1 MARPLNQ
8 PQLIDDRYQIVRL
21 LGEGGMGAVYEA
33 RHVGTGRRV
42 AVKVIIGNH
51 VKTGDVVARFQREAR
66 AAGSIET
73 QHIVQVLDTGVDHAS
88 QNPYMVMEFLQ
99 GEDIQQ
105 CIKRVG
111 PLEPEIALRIIA
123 QACVGLQKAHEAGV
137 IHRDIKP
144 ANLYLAVQDHGVIMV
159 KLLDF
164 GIAKVNVDQVGSVE
178 DAGLTRTGSMLGSPL
193 YMSPEQAKGA
203 KSTDQRT
210 DIWSLGV
217 VLYEMLAGETPYSHC
232 ESLGA
237 LILEICSSS
246 ARPIQELAP
255 WVPPEAAAIVHRALT
270 IDVNRRYASVADLLA
285 EVRQLLPGG
294 TALEHS
300 MLAPLTQQRRSF
312 VAPKLS
318 GTATGLSASSA
329 GSGVVTAR
337 SGDYGVPSGSPTADI
352 AGGLASSQV
361 GTSSGSKLLPMVLG
375 GVLVLGGGG
384 LAAYRLTKA
393 PAAPAVSAEA
403 NASALPAAPAA
414 PAPLATERIIEI
426 RSVQLAVVPAT
437 VIAEIDGVTAPVS
450 NGMIT
455 LTGAS
460 GSVHQVRLR
469 SGENEVTNNV
479 VISEA
484 GAVPNKLELSLKP
497 AAAVVPG
504 AKPSRAAAPGGAAPA
519 AATAPSPPAA
529 PKPAAAAPAAPTN
542 PGVDRSFQ

>member
-1 MARPLNQ
+1 
-8 PQLIDDRYQIVRL
+8 
-21 LGEGGMGAVYEA
+21 
-33 RHVGTGRRV
+33 
-42 AVKVIIGNH
+42 
-51 VKTGDVVARFQREAR
+51 
-66 AAGSIET
+66 
-73 QHIVQVLDTGVDHAS
+73 
-88 QNPYMVMEFLQ
+88 MVMEYLQ

-105 CIKRVG
+105 CIQRVG
-111 PLEPEIALRIIA
+111 PLEPEIALRVMA

-144 ANLYLAVQDHGVIMV
+144 ANLYLAVQDHGVVMV

-164 GIAKVNVDQVGSVE
+164 GIAKVKVDQVGSVE

-237 LILEICSSS
+237 LILEICGAP

-285 EVRQLLPGG
+285 DVRLLLPGG
-294 TALEHS
+294 TALEQT
-300 MLAPLTQQRRSF
+300 MLAPMTQQRRSF

-318 GTATGLSASSA
+318 ATATGLSASSA

-337 SGDYGVPSGSPTADI
+337 SGDYGVPSNAPTVDI

-361 GTSSGSKLLPMVLG
+361 GTSSGSKLLPMLLG

-393 PAAPAVSAEA
+393 PTAPAVSAEA
-403 NASALPAAPAA
+403 NASAAPAA
-414 PAPLATERIIEI
+414 PAPVATERIIEI

-437 VIAEIDGVTAPVS
+437 ATAEIDGVTALVN

-469 SGENEVTNNV
+469 SGDNETTSNV

-484 GAVPNKLELSLKP
+484 GAVPNKLELSSKP
-497 AAAVVPG
+497 VAAAAAVPG
-504 AKPSRAAAPGGAAPA
+504 AKPARPAAPGPA
-519 AATAPSPPAA
+519 AATPSPAA
-529 PKPAAAAPAAPTN
+529 PKPAVAAPAAPTN